1 MSAQATEGKEV
12 WPMKMSSSLGPGP
25 VLWFLLFLAQS
36 RNWIIA
42 LHTTGRPAAQPLTQV
57 ITEDG
62 ETQTESY
69 NNSLHILHREIGRKL
84 ITAERLQFSISPYQR
99 SCRIEGS
106 NLMFQHF
113 RFQVRPERYWSSG
126 ATEAGALGAR

>member
-69 NNSLHILHREIGRKL
+69 NNSLHILQREIGRKL

-99 SCRIEGS
+99 SCRIGGS
-106 NLMFQHF
+106 NLSQLSAL
-113 RFQVRPERYWSSG
+113 QVSG
-126 ATEAGALGAR
+126 QT